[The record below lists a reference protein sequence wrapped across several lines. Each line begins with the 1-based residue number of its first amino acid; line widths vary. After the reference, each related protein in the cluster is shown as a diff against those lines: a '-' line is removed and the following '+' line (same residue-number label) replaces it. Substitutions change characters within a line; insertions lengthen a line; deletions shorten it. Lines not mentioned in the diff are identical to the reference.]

1 MSKAKTTL
9 SILSCLLILG
19 VMTTGA
25 LSAQGY
31 PLARAQGA
39 GPIQLAPSS
48 SGNVALGL
56 SYFIGATSGE
66 PFEVITGYDQG
77 LVYTATGDAVEVTD
91 GGLMLRRNGTY
102 RIHLEGVL
110 ALDDDDATADPGAAA
125 IFTILIDGVPWV
137 NCSTPSNTAAPTV
150 AADWQFTAD
159 HERVASCKADF
170 TIEVKGAGSDPG
182 VFPVVFPRDSAV
194 QAALVPNDLAL
205 GDATLMLTRIEISR
219 VR

>member
-19 VMTTGA
+19 LMTTGT

-31 PLARAQGA
+31 PLARSQAS
-39 GPIQLAPSS
+39 GPMQLAPSS

-56 SYFIGATSGE
+56 SYFVGPTSGE
-66 PFEVITGYDQG
+66 PFQVITGYDLG

-91 GGLMLRRNGTY
+91 GGLVLRRNGIY

-110 ALDDDDATADPGAAA
+110 AFDDDDVTADPGAAA
-125 IFTILIDGVPWV
+125 IFSILINGDPWV
-137 NCSTPSNTAAPTV
+137 NCSTPSNITASTV
-150 AADWQFTAD
+150 AADWRITPD
-159 HERVASCKADF
+159 HERVSSCKADF
-170 TIEVKGAGSDPG
+170 TVEVKGAGSDPG
-182 VFPVVFPRDSAV
+182 VFPLVFARDSAV
-194 QAALVPNDLAL
+194 QVALVPNDLAL
-205 GDATLMLTRIEISR
+205 GDATLMLTRIEVSR